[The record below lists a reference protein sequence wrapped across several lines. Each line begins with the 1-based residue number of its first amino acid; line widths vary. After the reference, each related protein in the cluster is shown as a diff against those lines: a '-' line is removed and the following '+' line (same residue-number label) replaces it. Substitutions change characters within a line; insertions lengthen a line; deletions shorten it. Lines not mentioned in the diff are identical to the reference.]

1 MTFVAIPRC
10 SKVGRGEGSVA
21 KGLSGAVASLRDGEI
36 YACWAG
42 HLRGR
47 IPRLFVEY
55 GGGLNISVR
64 LLMEAPLLPSSKL
77 KDLHHKSGLA
87 GMEVGGRFSQTAR
100 P

>member
-1 MTFVAIPRC
+1 M
-10 SKVGRGEGSVA
+10 A

-55 GGGLNISVR
+55 GGELNISVR
-64 LLMEAPLLPSSKL
+64 LCLN
-77 KDLHHKSGLA
+77 
-87 GMEVGGRFSQTAR
+87 R
-100 P
+100 